1 MPQFGAQEYVSAPAN
16 LASGRGTP
24 KHRLFS
30 EQWSVRPEETYPH
43 HPKIGTRV
51 TKIISSC
58 FPLPTHLAL
67 IPPPLQEPDLRQLFN
82 VIFTKA
88 EIVCTP

>member
-1 MPQFGAQEYVSAPAN
+1 MSSATAN
-16 LASGRGTP
+16 LASGCGTQ

-30 EQWSVRPEETYPH
+30 EQWSVGLGETYPH
-43 HPKIGTRV
+43 PPKIGTCV

-58 FPLPTHLAL
+58 FPLPIHLAL

-82 VIFTKA
+82 VIFTKV
-88 EIVCTP
+88 EIVYTP